1 MEDELLQRLRAEAGY
16 RAVPLLDPDGY
27 FVGLHLHRFLPGH
40 VIDVVQVW
48 HEHFDHLTV
57 RAQLEDSFNAAV
69 PFAPPV
75 ALARD
80 RGKLAEVAGQLLS
93 LRPDMPPSWLS
104 QSAGT

>member
-1 MEDELLQRLRAEAGY
+1 MQRLRAEAGY

-48 HEHFDHLTV
+48 HEDFDHLTV
-57 RAQLEDSFNAAV
+57 RAQLEDSFSAAV
-69 PFAPPV
+69 PFAPPA

-80 RGKLAEVAGQLLS
+80 RGKLAEVAGQLLA
-93 LRPDMPPSWLS
+93 LRTDTPPSWPVNP
-104 QSAGT
+104 AGA

>member
-1 MEDELLQRLRAEAGY
+1 MEDELLQRLRSEDGY

-27 FVGLHLHRFLPGH
+27 FVGLHLHRFLPGQ

-57 RAQLEDSFNAAV
+57 RAQLEDSFSAAV
-69 PFAPPV
+69 PFAPPA

-80 RGKLAEVAGQLLS
+80 RGKLAEVAGQLLA
-93 LRPDMPPSWLS
+93 LRTDAPPSWPANP
-104 QSAGT
+104 AGT